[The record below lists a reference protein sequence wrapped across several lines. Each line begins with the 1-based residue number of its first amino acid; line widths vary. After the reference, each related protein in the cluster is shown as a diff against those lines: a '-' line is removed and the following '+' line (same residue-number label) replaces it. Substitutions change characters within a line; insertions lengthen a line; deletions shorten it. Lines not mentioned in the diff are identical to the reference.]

1 MTLARRNTP
10 RHIPMSSSTP
20 STSTSIGFA
29 AVTVKTHSC
38 SSSSS
43 FSSQETAGD
52 EEITAMP
59 TFKYFKNGAEVRHAL
74 AINNGIIIT
83 TTIIIV
89 IFVIII

>member
-1 MTLARRNTP
+1 MF
-10 RHIPMSSSTP
+10 I
-20 STSTSIGFA
+20 IF
-29 AVTVKTHSC
+29 V
-38 SSSSS
+38 

-74 AINNGIIIT
+74 AIINGIIIT

-89 IFVIII
+89 IFVIIILGGRDPRGAGQSD